1 MAWTNERDK
10 ALRERAQQ
18 VIPGGMYGH
27 MSTRLLPSAH
37 PQFFSRGRGCR
48 IWDVDDNEYVDFMCA
63 YGPNLLGYGDPGIEA
78 AVDAQRALGDSLN
91 GPGPVMVELAER
103 FVEQISHAAW
113 AIFCKNGT
121 DATTM
126 ATVLARAHTGR
137 RVILVAEGA
146 YHGAA
151 PWCVPALRRKGT
163 LAEDRAWIIPYRYN
177 DAQSLSDACR
187 RHAGDIAAV
196 FATPFRHE
204 VFSDQFEPDPEYAPT
219 ARRLCDET
227 GALLVIDEVRAGFR
241 LARDCSWTLL
251 GVQPDLSCW
260 GKAFANGQPIS
271 AVLGSEAVRQAATE
285 IFVTGSFWFAA
296 VPMAAGI
303 ATLARVRDS
312 DYLERIVAAGQ
323 RLRTGLDARA
333 AAHGFS
339 LRQTGPAQMP
349 QIFFEDDPDHRVGYA
364 WTAEALRHG
373 AYFHPYHNMFLSAAH
388 ADADIDAALAAAD
401 AAFERVR
408 RKRDQL
414 PPVAQLTGLLEAR
427 ARLAATASRD

>member
-91 GPGPVMVELAER
+91 GPGQVMVELAER

-121 DATTM
+121 DATTV
-126 ATVLARAHTGR
+126 ATVL
-137 RVILVAEGA
+137 
-146 YHGAA
+146 
-151 PWCVPALRRKGT
+151 
-163 LAEDRAWIIPYRYN
+163 
-177 DAQSLSDACR
+177 
-187 RHAGDIAAV
+187 
-196 FATPFRHE
+196 
-204 VFSDQFEPDPEYAPT
+204 
-219 ARRLCDET
+219 
-227 GALLVIDEVRAGFR
+227 
-241 LARDCSWTLL
+241 
-251 GVQPDLSCW
+251 
-260 GKAFANGQPIS
+260 
-271 AVLGSEAVRQAATE
+271 
-285 IFVTGSFWFAA
+285 
-296 VPMAAGI
+296 
-303 ATLARVRDS
+303 
-312 DYLERIVAAGQ
+312 
-323 RLRTGLDARA
+323 ARA

-349 QIFFEDDPDHRVGYA
+349 QILFEDDPDHRVGYA

-401 AAFERVR
+401 AAFESVR
-408 RKRDQL
+408 RERDQL